1 MMRARRLIP
10 ALAVGLVAG
19 ALTLVALQAARIA
32 LAAPLVADISDH
44 LVAIT
49 TGFAGTD
56 VLLFGAVEEEGN
68 VVVMVRG
75 PREDVTVYRKSRV
88 AGIWVNT
95 ASMTFEQVP
104 TYYAIAASAPLEDIA
119 GESLRRRHE
128 LGVEYAL
135 PSLPLAK
142 ASRNIAEEW
151 KAALLR
157 NLQREGLFPR
167 QVGRVN
173 FLGNQLF
180 RTRIFFPANVPTGSY
195 QVETYFI
202 RDKRVIGAQTT
213 PLAVSK
219 LGMEADIFGFAH
231 ENAPFYG
238 LIAIAAALVAGW
250 IAHAVFRRG

>member
-1 MMRARRLIP
+1 MRRVGIIGAV
-10 ALAVGLVAG
+10 AAGLAAGL
-19 ALTLVALQAARIA
+19 LTLSALQVARVA
-32 LAAPLVADISDH
+32 FAAPLVADISDH

-56 VLLFGAVEEEGN
+56 VLLFGAVEEKGD

-75 PREDVTVYRKSRV
+75 PREAITMYRKSRV
-88 AGIWVNT
+88 AGIWINT

-104 TYYAIAASAPLEDIA
+104 SFYAIAASAPLEDIA

-142 ASRNIAEEW
+142 ASRNIAREW

-157 NLQREGLFPR
+157 NLQRQALYPR

-180 RTRIFFPANVPTGSY
+180 RTRLFFPANVPTGNY

-202 RDKRVIGAQTT
+202 RDQRVIGAQTT

-219 LGMEADIFGFAH
+219 LGMEADIFDFAH
-231 ENAPFYG
+231 HYAPYYG
-238 LIAIAAALVAGW
+238 LIAVAVALVAGW